1 MIGSRAHRRDY
12 AALGPFG
19 VAHFNEPAEPE
30 LERCQVRRPTR
41 ERPDD
46 EPRRLSGA
54 VARDG
59 RKPMVEGAW
68 TVLGGKVGEEV
79 HHASVNGQP
88 LTPPRSSVAHAEVQ
102 PGAKRLGRIFT
113 SAQQPDRR
121 FSQNQR
127 DVAL

>member
-1 MIGSRAHRRDY
+1 VPNVQVAVVRGGGEQHVGHLQMIGSRAHRRDY

-19 VAHFNEPAEPE
+19 VAHLDEPAEPE

-59 RKPMVEGAW
+59 RKPVVDGAW
-68 TVLGGKVGEEV
+68 TVLGGKVG
-79 HHASVNGQP
+79 
-88 LTPPRSSVAHAEVQ
+88 
-102 PGAKRLGRIFT
+102 
-113 SAQQPDRR
+113 
-121 FSQNQR
+121 
-127 DVAL
+127 